1 MTRGDVARTARAL
14 ASRRAVERTAQAGSV
29 GARVREPAH
38 AILAR
43 NAAGV
48 GAGLAL
54 ALELAAIKRRALRAI
69 RAGNEVLAGTAGG
82 GVSFEKSQAKKKK
95 KNGMERARR
104 ALAGRVVAA
113 VRPAHTR
120 DAQHG
125 APGAGDRAGNGVENG
140 TRRNVRAEASRDAI
154 QRNGPSQG
162 PNRCPGGAPRASRK
176 VRGAKCAWERERDR
190 ARART

>member
-1 MTRGDVARTARAL
+1 MSHARHGHSPVDVRLSVPHRQAVLVHESGNRHTQYLPETLPAL
-14 ASRRAVERTAQAGSV
+14 GLDSHWRSSWPQSSDEHCERSV
-29 GARVREPAH
+29 QGMRFWP
-38 AILAR
+38 
-43 NAAGV
+43 
-48 GAGLAL
+48 
-54 ALELAAIKRRALRAI
+54 ALR
-69 RAGNEVLAGTAGG
+69 
-82 GVSFEKSQAKKKK
+82 GVVSVSKSHRKKKK